1 MLRNLSHRPLG
12 NSGLFVSPVALGCW
26 PIAGMTSLDVNERDS
41 RATIDAALEAGINFL
56 DTAYIYGAAGESER
70 LVGQAIEGRR
80 DNLVIATKGGIHW
93 DAKGERV
100 FYATRQTLHR
110 ECRESLKRLNIDC
123 IDLYYLHA
131 PDPNIPITE
140 SAGAI
145 AELKQQGLIRAAAV
159 SNVTVDQLREFQSVC
174 PVAAVQP
181 PYNMLQRQI
190 EADLV
195 PYCREHR
202 IALCIYWPLLKGLL
216 AGKLARDH
224 VFRPGDGRAKYVMF
238 QGEEWERNQD
248 LLDDLRTIAR
258 ESGKTVAQLVVQ
270 WTLAQPGITSALC
283 GAKRPDQILESAAA
297 LQDDFTDAELAKIN
311 AALSRRGP
319 AITRSAI

>member
-1 MLRNLSHRPLG
+1 
-12 NSGLFVSPVALGCW
+12 
-26 PIAGMTSLDVNERDS
+26 MTSLGVNERDS
-41 RATIDAALEAGINFL
+41 RATIDAAIDAGINFL
-56 DTAYIYGAAGESER
+56 DTAYIYGAAGESE
-70 LVGQAIEGRR
+70 LLIGQAIKGRR
-80 DNLVIATKGGIHW
+80 DKLVIATKGGIHW
-93 DAKGERV
+93 DAQGERI
-100 FYATRQTLHR
+100 FDGTRATLHR
-110 ECRESLKRLNIDC
+110 ECRESLERLQIDC

-131 PDPNIPITE
+131 PDPNLPITE

-145 AELKQQGLIRAAAV
+145 AELKQHGLIRAAAV
-159 SNVTVDQLREFQSVC
+159 SNVTVTQLRDFQSVC

-195 PYCREHR
+195 PYCVEHN

-216 AGKLARDH
+216 AGKLSRHH
-224 VFRPGDGRAKYVMF
+224 VFQPGDGRAKYVMF
-238 QGEEWERNQD
+238 QGEEWQRNQD
-248 LLDDLRTIAR
+248 LLHDLRAIAR
-258 ESGKTVAQLVVQ
+258 ESNKTVAQLVVQ

-297 LQDDFTDAELAKIN
+297 LRDDFTNEEHAKIN
-311 AALSRRGP
+311 AALARRGP